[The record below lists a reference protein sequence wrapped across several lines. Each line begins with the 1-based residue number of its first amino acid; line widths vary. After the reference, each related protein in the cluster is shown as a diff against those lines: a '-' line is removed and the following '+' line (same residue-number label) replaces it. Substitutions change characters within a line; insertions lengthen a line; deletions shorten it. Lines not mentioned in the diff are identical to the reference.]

1 MYRINGNGIFSR
13 KLDYTNKIKNIL
25 KENGNQK
32 ITTLRVGR
40 RILAKKIEKA
50 FNVISAGKWERLK
63 KDYYRDNLFHIFIV
77 ITLENGITYLLEKN
91 SVININEDLSC
102 SESNIEC
109 RDVSKYT
116 ENSITLEDFIKE
128 PVESIG
134 KKEYFEYDP
143 FKQNCG
149 HFIMGILRHF
159 NLLDNTI
166 KNFIEQDVSEIV
178 KRLPFYV
185 KWSAKATTD
194 AIAFKSKIKGDG
206 VNYTH
211 KMHDGTIM
219 KGKTHG
225 GNNDLEEISKFVLEM
240 FED

>member
-1 MYRINGNGIFSR
+1 MNGNGIFSR
-13 KLDYTNKIKNIL
+13 KLDWTNKVKKIL
-25 KENGNQK
+25 KENGSQK
-32 ITTLRVGR
+32 ITNLSVGR

-50 FNVISAGKWERLK
+50 FNIISAGKWEKLK

-91 SVININEDLSC
+91 SVVNINEDLNC

-109 RDVSKYT
+109 LNVSKYKQ
-116 ENSITLEDFIKE
+116 NTLTLNKFVGG
-128 PVESIG
+128 PLESIS
-134 KKEYFEYDP
+134 KEEYFIYDP

-166 KNFIEQDVSEIV
+166 KKFIEQDVSEIV

-219 KGKTHG
+219 EGKTHG

>member
-1 MYRINGNGIFSR
+1 M
-13 KLDYTNKIKNIL
+13 DDDT
-25 KENGNQK
+25 
-32 ITTLRVGR
+32 
-40 RILAKKIEKA
+40 
-50 FNVISAGKWERLK
+50 VIS
-63 KDYYRDNLFHIFIV
+63 F
-77 ITLENGITYLLEKN
+77 EKN
-91 SVININEDLSC
+91 SIVTMNENDMRC
-102 SESNIEC
+102 SMKDTEC
-109 RDVSKYT
+109 VKIDYPT
-116 ENSITLEDFIKE
+116 DSITLDDLVRKPLER
-128 PVESIG
+128 IG
-134 KKEYFEYDP
+134 KEKYFIYDP

-219 KGKTHG
+219 EGKTHG